1 MATKHEA
8 QHKKKPRTVG
18 GTAQKKARGAGG
30 SGAGEKAKGQEY
42 SRMAG
47 LLKAKLK

>member
-8 QHKKKPRTVG
+8 QHKKKPRTKP
-18 GTAQKKARGAGG
+18 AMPKKGLQG
-30 SGAGEKAKGQEY
+30 KDPTHTKGQDF

-47 LLKAKLK
+47 LLKKKMSK

>member
-8 QHKKKPRTVG
+8 QHKKKPRKDPTH
-18 GTAQKKARGAGG
+18 T
-30 SGAGEKAKGQEY
+30 KGQDF

-47 LLKAKLK
+47 LLKKKMSK